1 MTEDP
6 LDAHRRAI
14 AANRKR
20 IEEFSNRFDV
30 EAKQESDEFKR
41 YVKHNF
47 SLCLLTMEQIYKEL
61 ETLVLAQGMLKRQ
74 TEILKDIVIQ
84 LQEVKQ
90 NPMMQEDIRKYFKDY
105 NSSF

>member
-1 MTEDP
+1 
-6 LDAHRRAI
+6 
-14 AANRKR
+14 
-20 IEEFSNRFDV
+20 
-30 EAKQESDEFKR
+30 
-41 YVKHNF
+41 
-47 SLCLLTMEQIYKEL
+47 
-61 ETLVLAQGMLKRQ
+61 VLAQGMLKRQ